1 MSLEKGESSK
11 NEEKVDTREAERM
24 GGSNPGREVVEEREG
39 RQERVGIE
47 VGEETDGIEM
57 VELRE
62 GREFKE

>member
-1 MSLEKGESSK
+1 MKRKLIHERQ
-11 NEEKVDTREAERM
+11 RE
-24 GGSNPGREVVEEREG
+24 
-39 RQERVGIE
+39 GIE